1 MVMPPDT
8 GEPAPA
14 DQDVGVLGFV
24 VVALGGGFVL
34 IGVNALTGDVARRS
48 RPPVAGVGTGRPASA
63 ITRRAVAV
71 AWMVLGVLFV
81 VAGFAHLVP

>member
-1 MVMPPDT
+1 MVLPRRT
-8 GEPAPA
+8 GGPVPA
-14 DQDVGVLGFV
+14 DQDGGVLGFV

-48 RPPVAGVGTGRPASA
+48 RPPVAGVGTGQPPSA
-63 ITRRAVAV
+63 TTRRAVAV
-71 AWMVLGVLFV
+71 GWMVLGVLFV